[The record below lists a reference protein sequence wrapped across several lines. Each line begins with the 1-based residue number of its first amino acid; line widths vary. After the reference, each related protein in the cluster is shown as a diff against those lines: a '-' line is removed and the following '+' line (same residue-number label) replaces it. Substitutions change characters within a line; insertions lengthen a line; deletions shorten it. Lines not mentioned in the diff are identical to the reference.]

1 MAAVDDVLSVFL
13 AKDGV
18 VNIPFEV
25 KTPLGEMSLSDT
37 KSLALRLVD
46 SLVHLKDDSGE
57 FRVPIPTGG
66 FKVDSKSWN
75 NWEWTQGVGL
85 YGMWM
90 LFETTGDETVLNHIQ
105 EWFDKQF
112 AKGTP
117 TKNVNS
123 MAPMLTLAYLYE
135 RTGRIEYRAYL
146 ESWAEFIMDGIPRTE
161 EGGIQHI
168 TFRQV
173 NEGQLWDDTLMM
185 SVLPLAKIGVLL
197 NRPSYIEEA
206 KRQFLLHIK
215 YLTDTRTG
223 LWYHGW
229 TFLERHN
236 FAEALWGRGNS
247 WVTIAIPEF
256 LSLLQL
262 PPGDHIRE
270 FLVSALDQ
278 QVVALTKYQNSNGL
292 WHTLIDDS
300 SSYLEV
306 SASAG
311 FAFGILKAVRMRYIS
326 KEYQSIGLKALEAVI
341 NNVNEKGVVQNVSFG
356 TPMGP
361 SKDFYKAIKLTAMP
375 YGQAM
380 TLLCIVE
387 RMRAFL

>member
-1 MAAVDDVLSVFL
+1 MPDDALSVFL
-13 AKDGV
+13 SPNGV
-18 VNIPFEV
+18 KNIPLEI
-25 KTPLGEMSLSDT
+25 KTPLAEMSLSDT
-37 KSLALRLVD
+37 KALALKLVD

-57 FRVPIPTGG
+57 FRVPLPTGG

-90 LFETTGDETVLNHIQ
+90 LFEITGDESVLAHIQ
-105 EWFDKQF
+105 AWFDQQF
-112 AKGTP
+112 LKGTP

-135 RTGRIEYRAYL
+135 RTGRSEYRAYL
-146 ESWAEFIMDGIPRTE
+146 DSWAEYIMDGIPRTE
-161 EGGIQHI
+161 ERGIQHI

-197 NRPSYIEEA
+197 NRPAYVEEA

-215 YLTDTRTG
+215 YLADTRTG

-236 FAEALWGRGNS
+236 FAEALWGRGNA
-247 WVTIAIPEF
+247 WITIVIPEF

-262 PPGDHIRE
+262 PAGDHFRD
-270 FLVSALDQ
+270 FLVSTLEQ
-278 QVVALTKYQNSNGL
+278 QVSALRKFQNENGL
-292 WHTLIDDS
+292 WHTLIDDP

-311 FAFGILKAVRMRYIS
+311 FSFGILKAVRLGYLSR
-326 KEYQSIGLKALEAVI
+326 EYQSVGLKGMEAVI
-341 NNVNEKGVVQNVSFG
+341 NSVDEKGMVQNVSFG

-361 SKDFYKAIKLTAMP
+361 TKDFYKAIKLTAMP

-380 TLLCIVE
+380 TLLCVVE
-387 RMRAFL
+387 IIKRFL

>member
-1 MAAVDDVLSVFL
+1 MSVDDVLSVFL

-25 KTPLGEMSLSDT
+25 KTPLAEMSLSDT
-37 KSLALRLVD
+37 KSLALKLVD

-57 FRVPIPTGG
+57 FRVPIATGG

-90 LFETTGDETVLNHIQ
+90 LFEVTGDETVLAHIQ
-105 EWFDKQF
+105 KWFDKQF
-112 AKGTP
+112 EKGTP

-135 RTGRIEYRAYL
+135 RSRKIEYRGYL

-197 NRPSYIEEA
+197 DRPAYVEEA

-256 LSLLQL
+256 LSLLRL

-278 QVVALTKYQNSNGL
+278 QVRALKKYQNPNGL

-361 SKDFYKAIKLTAMP
+361 RKDFYKAIKLTAMP

-380 TLLCIVE
+380 TMLCVVE

>member
-1 MAAVDDVLSVFL
+1 MTDDILSVFL

-18 VNIPFEV
+18 KNIPFEIN
-25 KTPLGEMSLSDT
+25 TPLAQMSLFDT
-37 KSLALRLVD
+37 KTLALRLVD

-57 FRVPIPTGG
+57 YRVPLPNGG

-85 YGMWM
+85 YGMWI
-90 LFETTGDETVLNHIQ
+90 LFEITGDEAVLAHIQ
-105 EWFDKQF
+105 AWFNTQF
-112 AKGTP
+112 EKGTP

-135 RTGRIEYRAYL
+135 RSRRSEYKAYL
-146 ESWAEFIMDGIPRTE
+146 ESWAEYIMDGIPRTE

-197 NRPSYIEEA
+197 NRPAYVEEA

-215 YLTDTRTG
+215 YLTDRKTG
-223 LWYHGW
+223 LYYHGW
-229 TFLERHN
+229 TFIERHH

-256 LSLLQL
+256 ISLLQL
-262 PPGDHIRE
+262 PPGDHLRE
-270 FLVSALDQ
+270 FLVSALEQ
-278 QVVALTKYQNSNGL
+278 QVLALKKYQNTNGL
-292 WHTLIDDS
+292 WHTLIDDPT
-300 SSYLEV
+300 SYLEV

-311 FAFGILKAVRMRYIS
+311 FAFGILKGVRMKYLGKQY
-326 KEYQSIGLKALEAVI
+326 KEIGLKALEAVI
-341 NNVNEKGVVQNVSFG
+341 NNVNEKGVVENVSFG

-361 SKDFYKAIKLTAMP
+361 TKEFYKAIKLTAMP

-380 TLLCIVE
+380 ALLCIVE
-387 RMRAFL
+387 RIKDFL

>member
-1 MAAVDDVLSVFL
+1 MPDNALSVFL
-13 AKDGV
+13 SPDGV
-18 VNIPFEV
+18 ENVPFEI
-25 KTPLGEMSLSDT
+25 KTPLAKMTLSDT
-37 KSLALRLVD
+37 KALALKLVD
-46 SLVHLKDDSGE
+46 SLVHLKDTSGE

-90 LFETTGDETVLNHIQ
+90 LFEITGDESVLGHIQ
-105 EWFDKQF
+105 AWFDQQF

-135 RTGRIEYRAYL
+135 RTGKSEYRAYL
-146 ESWAEFIMDGIPRTE
+146 DSWAEYIMDGIPRTE
-161 EGGIQHI
+161 ENGIQHI

-185 SVLPLAKIGVLL
+185 CVLPLAKIGVLL
-197 NRPSYIEEA
+197 NRPAYVEEA

-215 YLTDTRTG
+215 YLVDNRTG

-247 WVTIAIPEF
+247 WITIAIPEF
-256 LSLLQL
+256 LPLLQL
-262 PPGDHIRE
+262 PLGDHFRE
-270 FLVSALDQ
+270 YLISTLDQ
-278 QVVALTKYQNSNGL
+278 QVSALKKFQNENGL
-292 WHTLIDDS
+292 WHTLIDDPA
-300 SSYLEV
+300 SYLEV

-311 FAFGILKAVRMRYIS
+311 FAFGILKGVRLGYLS
-326 KEYQSIGLKALEAVI
+326 KEHRSVGLKGLEAVL
-341 NNVNEKGVVQNVSFG
+341 NNVNEKGLVQNVSFG

-361 SKDFYKAIKLTAMP
+361 TKDFYKAIKLTAMP

-380 TLLCIVE
+380 TLLCMVE
-387 RMRAFL
+387 LIKRFL

>member
-1 MAAVDDVLSVFL
+1 MSNDVLSVFL

-18 VNIPFEV
+18 VNTPFEV
-25 KTPLGEMSLSDT
+25 KTPLAEMSLSDT
-37 KSLALRLVD
+37 KSLALKLVD

-57 FRVPIPTGG
+57 FRVPLPTGG

-90 LFETTGDETVLNHIQ
+90 LYEVTGDETVLGHIQ

-135 RTGRIEYRAYL
+135 QTGNIQYRPYL
-146 ESWAEFIMDGIPRTE
+146 DSWAEFIMDGIPRTE

-185 SVLPLAKIGVLL
+185 SVLPLPKSGPYFI
-197 NRPSYIEEA
+197 
-206 KRQFLLHIK
+206 

-262 PPGDHIRE
+262 PTDDHIRV
-270 FLVSALDQ
+270 FLCSALEQ
-278 QVVALTKYQNSNGL
+278 QVLALKKFQNENGL
-292 WHTLIDDS
+292 WHTLIDDP

-311 FAFGILKAVRMRYIS
+311 FAFGILKSIRMGYIS
-326 KEYQSIGLKALEAVI
+326 KEFKHIGQKALEAVI
-341 NNVNEKGVVQNVSFG
+341 NNVNGKGVVQNVSFG

-361 SKDFYKAIKLTAMP
+361 TKEFYKAIKLTAMP

-380 TLLCIVE
+380 TLLCVVE
-387 RMRAFL
+387 RIRAFL

>member
-1 MAAVDDVLSVFL
+1 MAPDPLAVFISPE
-13 AKDGV
+13 GV
-18 VNIPFEV
+18 KNVPFEI
-25 KTPLGEMSLSDT
+25 TTALADMTLQDT
-37 KSLALRLVD
+37 QALALRLVD
-46 SLVHLKDDSGE
+46 SLVHLKDESGE

-85 YGMWM
+85 YGMWK
-90 LFETTGDETVLNHIQ
+90 LFEITGDTTVLGHIQ
-105 EWFDKQF
+105 AWFDHQF

-135 RTGRIEYRAYL
+135 HTGELKYRAYL
-146 ESWAEFIMDGIPRTE
+146 ESWAEFIMHGIPRTE

-173 NEGQLWDDTLMM
+173 NEGELWDDTLMM

-197 NRPSYIEEA
+197 KRPAYVEEA

-215 YLTDTRTG
+215 YLVDRRTG

-229 TFLERHN
+229 TFLERHH
-236 FAEALWGRGNS
+236 FGAALWGRGNS

-256 LSLLQL
+256 LSLLDL
-262 PPGDHIRE
+262 PRDDHLRVVLLSTLEQQAI
-270 FLVSALDQ
+270 AL
-278 QVVALTKYQNSNGL
+278 KKFQNPNGL
-292 WHTLIDDS
+292 WHTLVDDPE
-300 SSYLEV
+300 SYLEV

-311 FAFGILKAVRMRYIS
+311 FSFGLLKSVRMGYLG
-326 KEYQSIGLKALEAVI
+326 KEYQEVGRKGLEAVV
-341 NNVNEKGVVQNVSFG
+341 NNVNEKGLVQNVSFG
-356 TPMGP
+356 TPMGA
-361 SKDFYKAIKLTAMP
+361 SKDFYRKIRLTAMP

-380 TLLCIVE
+380 TLLCVVE
-387 RMRAFL
+387 RMRQFL

>member
-1 MAAVDDVLSVFL
+1 M
-13 AKDGV
+13 
-18 VNIPFEV
+18 
-25 KTPLGEMSLSDT
+25 
-37 KSLALRLVD
+37 
-46 SLVHLKDDSGE
+46 
-57 FRVPIPTGG
+57 
-66 FKVDSKSWN
+66 
-75 NWEWTQGVGL
+75 
-85 YGMWM
+85 
-90 LFETTGDETVLNHIQ
+90 
-105 EWFDKQF
+105 
-112 AKGTP
+112 
-117 TKNVNS
+117 
-123 MAPMLTLAYLYE
+123 
-135 RTGRIEYRAYL
+135 
-146 ESWAEFIMDGIPRTE
+146 
-161 EGGIQHI
+161 
-168 TFRQV
+168 

-197 NRPSYIEEA
+197 NRPAYVEEA

-247 WVTIAIPEF
+247 WVTIAIPDF

-262 PPGDHIRE
+262 PPGDHMRE

-278 QVVALTKYQNSNGL
+278 QVRALKKYQNPNGL

-326 KEYQSIGLKALEAVI
+326 KEYQSIGLKGLEAVI
-341 NNVNEKGVVQNVSFG
+341 NNVNEKGIVQNVSFG

-387 RMRAFL
+387 RMRSFL